1 MKYSDL
7 DIVGINSITFITK
20 EKQPSLPMQLCIYF
34 AQLFYYTFIRR
45 FKYKALPDNYK
56 GIVFLGVSLNNQRSL
71 NPIVKHLEEGEYLY
85 LKNHITDIHKRR
97 AYWLSL
103 PYLPDLIK
111 TYKKADAPTKVIIKK
126 YFTRMWSTYGYYQ
139 LAKEYLEH
147 YKVKVLALS
156 SDQGEFHR
164 CLLLTAKDVDVKTIY
179 VQHASVAKGFPKLIA
194 SYSFLDGQES
204 LDKYLEAGKPEG
216 EVYLSGGVRFDPIFQ
231 QYPTKHVE
239 EVKTIGIAINMLDDF
254 EKVKG
259 LCGFLLGQG
268 YKLALRPHPRYGSL
282 DTTWLAENTIIYSNP
297 KTESSFDFINKIDL
311 MISNESSIH
320 LDAAMMQCP
329 SVLYNFS
336 KHPILDHYAYI
347 KSGLVMV
354 ADSEAKLIDLI
365 RDPKALLPA
374 IETLQFY
381 NASCGTKL
389 EGLLGEVIAAFI
401 HHILDNNVAL
411 FDQAYGYF
419 TIADP
424 LIHEIS
430 TDNESVEV

>member
-1 MKYSDL
+1 MKYSQL
-7 DIVGINSITFITK
+7 DIVDINRIIFISN
-20 EKQPSLPMQLCIYF
+20 EKQPSLVKQLCIFF
-34 AQLFYYTFIRR
+34 AQLFYYTFVIHFR
-45 FKYKALPDNYK
+45 YKALRSNYK
-56 GIVFLGVSLNNQRSL
+56 GIVFFGVSLNNQRSL
-71 NPIVKHLEEGEYLY
+71 DPIVEHLGEGEYLY
-85 LKNHITDIHKRR
+85 LKNHKTDVNKRR

-103 PYLPDLIK
+103 PYLPALLK
-111 TYKKADAPTKVIIKK
+111 TYRKADSATKPLIKK
-126 YFTRMWSTYGYYQ
+126 YFTRLWSTYGYYQ
-139 LAKEYLEH
+139 IAKEYLEH

-164 CLLLTAKDVDVKTIY
+164 CLLLRAKELGINSIY

-194 SYSFLDGQES
+194 SYSFLDGKES
-204 LDKYLEAGKPEG
+204 LDKYIEAGKPEG

-254 EKVKG
+254 EKVKS

-282 DTTWLAENTIIYSNP
+282 DTAWLAENAIAYSNP
-297 KTESSFDFINKIDL
+297 ITESSFDFINNIDL

-336 KHPILDHYAYI
+336 THPILDHYAYI
-347 KSGLVMV
+347 KSGLVKV
-354 ADSEAKLIDLI
+354 ADSEARLIELI
-365 RDPKALLPA
+365 LNPKALLPA

-381 NASCGTKL
+381 NASCSTPL
-389 EGLLGEVIAAFI
+389 EGHLGEAIADFI
-401 HHILDNNVAL
+401 HAIVASNPI
-411 FDQAYGYF
+411 Q
-419 TIADP
+419 
-424 LIHEIS
+424 HE
-430 TDNESVEV
+430 N